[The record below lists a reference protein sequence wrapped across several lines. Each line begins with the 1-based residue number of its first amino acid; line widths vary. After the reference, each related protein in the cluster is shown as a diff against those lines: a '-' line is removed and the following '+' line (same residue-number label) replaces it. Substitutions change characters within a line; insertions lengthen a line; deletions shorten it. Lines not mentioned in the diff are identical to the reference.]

1 MKLNFKFQFFLL
13 LISIFFTLCFFKVVD
28 FGLKKY
34 TLHHEIIT
42 VPDLIGL
49 NILQVEDT
57 ILEYGLRF
65 VIIDSAAYNPI
76 YSRGAVLSHSPKSGS
91 EVKPGRKIYI
101 TTNPTAVHFISFPK
115 LTNKS
120 LRQSVNLLENN
131 ALIVGNLYYIDHFA
145 KDVLIFAKYDDQK
158 ISNRDS
164 LPKFSI
170 IDLYLGN
177 GFETEVLV
185 PNLIGLSLK
194 DVKQKLNNFSLNVG
208 SVNLE
213 VNDSLSSIV
222 YKQVPEFNEKLTLG
236 SFVSVWSNDSIIH
249 E

>member
-1 MKLNFKFQFFLL
+1 M
-13 LISIFFTLCFFKVVD
+13 
-28 FGLKKY
+28 
-34 TLHHEIIT
+34 
-42 VPDLIGL
+42 
-49 NILQVEDT
+49 
-57 ILEYGLRF
+57 
-65 VIIDSAAYNPI
+65 
-76 YSRGAVLSHSPKSGS
+76 
-91 EVKPGRKIYI
+91 
-101 TTNPTAVHFISFPK
+101 
-115 LTNKS
+115 
-120 LRQSVNLLENN
+120 
-131 ALIVGNLYYIDHFA
+131 IVGNLYYIDHFA

-236 SFVSVWSNDSIIH
+236 SFVSVWFRSKS
-249 E
+249 